1 MGSSEVNCRITAQHK
16 EYFSKYKFVL
26 SCLGSV
32 WKQLWISQF
41 TYVQMFKGFGSKMIN
56 VLQKLGIHC
65 NQFSILPESFQKARK
80 EKLFQKLIASKL

>member
-26 SCLGSV
+26 SYLGSV

-41 TYVQMFKGFGSKMIN
+41 TYVQMFEGFGSKMIN
-56 VLQKLGIHC
+56 TSQMLAIHC
-65 NQFSILPESFQKARK
+65 NQLSILPESFQKARRK
-80 EKLFQKLIASKL
+80 NYFKN